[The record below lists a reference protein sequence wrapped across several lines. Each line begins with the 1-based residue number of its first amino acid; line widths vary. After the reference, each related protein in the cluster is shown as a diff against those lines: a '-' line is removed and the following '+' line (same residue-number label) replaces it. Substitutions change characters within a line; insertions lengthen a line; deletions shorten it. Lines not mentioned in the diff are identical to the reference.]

1 MATLHYMTTTHFDH
15 GAVERLGRELQRLGV
30 TRPLFCTDRGLVAA
44 GLVEVVLANLPEGMT
59 ASVFDGTP
67 ANPTEAATLAALR
80 QYRESGCDG
89 VVALGGGSSMDLA
102 KGVALLAMHAE
113 PLAQYA
119 VVEKGSRRIGPV
131 APLIAIPTTAG
142 TGSEVSL
149 GAVIITEDG
158 RKLTF
163 ASQNL
168 IPRVAICDPSL
179 TLGLPAGLTAATGMD
194 AMTHCIE
201 TFLSPMVDPP
211 ADAIALDGL
220 ARGIGAGWLERA
232 VADGSD
238 RDARWH
244 MMMASTEGAM
254 AFVKGLGAVHA
265 MSHAAGRIRS
275 LNLHHGTLNA
285 VILPAVLR
293 FNRAHCAD
301 KYGRLR
307 IAMGLRPDAD
317 IAEEIAQ
324 LNARLRLPANLR
336 AMGVTDAM
344 LPELVEHSVA
354 DINGFTNPRKAAAED
369 YEQLFAD
376 AMG

>member
-15 GAVERLGRELQRLGV
+15 GALERLGRELQRLGIS
-30 TRPLFCTDRGLVAA
+30 RPLICTDRGLVAA
-44 GLVEVVLANLPEGMT
+44 GLVETVQAQLPEGMT
-59 ASVFDGTP
+59 ATVFDGTP
-67 ANPTEAATLAALR
+67 ANPTESATLAALGL
-80 QYRESGCDG
+80 YREMGCDG
-89 VVALGGGSSMDLA
+89 IVAVGGGSSMDLA
-102 KGVALLAMHAE
+102 KGVALLATHPE

-119 VVEKGSRRIGPV
+119 AVEKGSRKIGSL

-149 GAVIITEDG
+149 GAVIITDDG

-179 TLGLPAGLTAATGMD
+179 TLGLPPGLTAATGMD

-201 TFLSPMVDPP
+201 TFLSPTIDPP

-275 LNLHHGTLNA
+275 LNPHHGTLNA

-293 FNRAHCAD
+293 FNRDHCGD
-301 KYGRLR
+301 KYARLR
-307 IAMGLRPDAD
+307 NAMNLPPATD
-317 IAEEIAQ
+317 IAEAVER
-324 LNARLRLPANLR
+324 LNERLKLPANLR
-336 AMGVTDAM
+336 AMGMTDAM
-344 LPELVEHSVA
+344 LPELIAHSVA
-354 DINGFTNPRKAAAED
+354 DLNGFTNPRKASAED
-369 YEQLFAD
+369 YERLFAD